1 MIDDESLTFF
11 FLQAWNIIN
20 NTDDATV
27 YETVKGDEDM
37 KTDLFFKIHHFALQG
52 LITQN
57 SMISRNS

>member
-27 YETVKGDEDM
+27 YETVKGEDM